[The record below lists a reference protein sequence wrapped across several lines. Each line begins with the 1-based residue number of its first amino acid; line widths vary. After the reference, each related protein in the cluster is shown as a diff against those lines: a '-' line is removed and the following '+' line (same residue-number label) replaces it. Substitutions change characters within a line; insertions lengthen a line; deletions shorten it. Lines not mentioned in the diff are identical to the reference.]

1 MKQLKELNREEF
13 DLYSRNNHGLFYQS
27 AAWAELKGRYGWIH
41 YFLGL
46 EEDGK
51 LIAATLVLGK
61 KTPVLNNY
69 IYYAPRGFL
78 LDYSNLDLF
87 EEFSNEVK
95 KFVKEH
101 QGIFIKIN
109 PYVDYQY
116 RDVDGNVIGEGKDKQ
131 PLVDKILS
139 LGYKHNGFTM
149 QFGTDLEPR
158 FLSVLDINGRSYSEI
173 EDGIKHKVKNKIRNA
188 YSHGFEMVECDE
200 TLIPEYKKL
209 MEHTSERRG
218 FVDRSLSYYQDM
230 YDVFKNDDEIKIV
243 LAKWDLD
250 KYLNILKER
259 KESALVELKELEER
273 NTKAAKSKINEV
285 NKDIENTEKRMSEA
299 QKIKEEH
306 GSPIFV
312 SGGLYLL
319 YGEQMVSLFGASLK
333 PFMKYNAQTFLK
345 AEMIKM
351 ACDKNKKVFN
361 FFGMEPNF
369 DVNQKD
375 SGLFEFKKAFGTIP
389 QELIGEFT
397 LVVRP
402 LHNLIYNVM
411 YNLYQKIR

>member
-1 MKQLKELNREEF
+1 MKQFLELTKEEF
-13 DLYSRNNHGLFYQS
+13 DNYSRNNHGLFYQS
-27 AAWAELKGRYGWIH
+27 SAWSELKGRYGWIH
-41 YFLGL
+41 YFIGL
-46 EEDGK
+46 KEDGK
-51 LIAATLVLGK
+51 IVAATLILGK
-61 KTPVLNNY
+61 KTPVINKY

-78 LDYSNLDLF
+78 LDYDNTELF
-87 EEFSNEVK
+87 VEFSDLVKDFVK
-95 KFVKEH
+95 KH

-109 PYVDYQY
+109 PYVEYQY
-116 RDVDGNVIGEGKDKQ
+116 RDEDGNVLNGGKDRQK
-131 PLVDKILS
+131 LVDLMLD

-158 FLSVLDINGRSYSEI
+158 FLSVLKIGGRSYSEI
-173 EDGIKHKVKNKIRNA
+173 EDNIKHKVKNKIRNA
-188 YSHGFEMVECDE
+188 YSHGFEMVVCDE
-200 TLIPEYKKL
+200 NLIPEYKKL
-209 MEHTSERRG
+209 MEHTSARRG
-218 FVDRSLSYYQDM
+218 FIDRSLSYYKDM
-230 YDVFKNDDEIKIV
+230 YDVFKDDDEIKIV

-250 KYLNILKER
+250 KYADILKER
-259 KESALVELKELEER
+259 KENDLKEIKELEER
-273 NTKAAKSKINEV
+273 NTKASKSKINEV
-285 NKDIENTEKRMSEA
+285 LKDLDNTLKRMEEA
-299 QKIKEEH
+299 KRIKEEH
-306 GSPIFV
+306 GSPLYI

-351 ACDKNKKVFN
+351 ACDLNKEYFN

-375 SGLFEFKKAFGTIP
+375 SGLFEFKKAFGAIP
-389 QELIGEFT
+389 VELIGEFT

-402 LHNLIYNVM
+402 VSNFIYNTM